1 MRRQFKNNWIL
12 AGMAFL
18 TFSCQQENDI
28 SPKQL
33 EVEIDEVIEVIANKF
48 LSVIILGGDEK
59 EPFSA
64 DLGNEE
70 NPNARMSFDE
80 SDEKGSRAMISCLR
94 ALDLDQ
100 TQMQQIRR
108 LFFGFETCKSNV
120 TKEYNGEIR
129 RLISTMEEVR
139 KGLLHQLRNEEIRPD
154 EFRTKLE
161 ALRKRYQ
168 SVILEIREKHHEDL
182 KPCIRG
188 FVDRLPVVLGREG
201 WTAFRGCIIG

>member
-1 MRRQFKNNWIL
+1 MRRQLKNTLIL

-18 TFSCQQENDI
+18 TFSCQQENDVT
-28 SPKQL
+28 PKQL
-33 EVEIDEVIEVIANKF
+33 DVEIDEVIEVIVNKF

-80 SDEKGSRAMISCLR
+80 PDEKGSRVMISCLR
-94 ALDLDQ
+94 ALNLDQ
-100 TQMQQIRR
+100 TQMQEIRR
-108 LFFGFETCKSNV
+108 LFFGFETCQSNV
-120 TKEYNGEIR
+120 TKEYRGEIR

-139 KGLLHQLRNEEIRPD
+139 KGLLDQFRNGEIRPD

-161 ALRKRYQ
+161 VLRKRYQ
-168 SVILEIREKHHEDL
+168 LVILELREKHNEDL

-188 FVDRLPVVLGREG
+188 FVARLPIVLGREG
-201 WTAFRGCIIG
+201 WTAFRECIIG